1 MAVSPNLRTFAPQIV
16 CKPKTEGRSSSVEV
30 QQRFAMNS
38 RKSVYMGSL
47 EQFKIDLKGLKDEL
61 TELTFELDKD
71 YFDALD
77 ETDVQSGALH
87 VSVSIRKAS
96 GFFELHFHSVG
107 TVDIPCDRCL
117 DLMEQPVETDNR
129 LVVRLGSTPREE
141 DDTVIVD
148 ENEGILDLSWF
159 IYEFIALAIP
169 IQHVHAPGKCNPAMT
184 QVLEELSA
192 DRSGD
197 EESDDATDPRWEALK
212 QLRIKS

>member
-1 MAVSPNLRTFAPQIV
+1 
-16 CKPKTEGRSSSVEV
+16 
-30 QQRFAMNS
+30 
-38 RKSVYMGSL
+38 MGSL
-47 EQFKIDLKGLKDEL
+47 EQFKIDLKDLKDEL
-61 TELTFELDKD
+61 TRLEFDLDKD

-96 GFFELHFHSVG
+96 GFFELQFHTVG
-107 TVDIPCDRCL
+107 TVDITCDRCL
-117 DLMEQPVETDNR
+117 DLMEQPIETDNR
-129 LVVRLGSTPREE
+129 LLVKLGSTNSEE
-141 DDTVIVD
+141 DDTVTVD
-148 ENEGILDLSWF
+148 EQEGILDTSWF

-197 EESDDATDPRWEALK
+197 EESSPATDPRWDALK
-212 QLRIKS
+212 ELRIKN

>member
-1 MAVSPNLRTFAPQIV
+1 
-16 CKPKTEGRSSSVEV
+16 
-30 QQRFAMNS
+30 
-38 RKSVYMGSL
+38 MGSL
-47 EQFKIDLKGLKDEL
+47 EQFKVDLKGLKDEL
-61 TELTFELDKD
+61 TKLEFDLNKD
-71 YFDALD
+71 YFEALD
-77 ETDVQSGALH
+77 ETDVQSGVLH

-96 GFFELHFHSVG
+96 GFFELQFHTVG
-107 TVDIPCDRCL
+107 TIDIPCDRCL

-129 LVVRLGSTPREE
+129 LVVKLGSTTREE
-141 DDTVIVD
+141 DDTIVVD

>member
-1 MAVSPNLRTFAPQIV
+1 MAPRSASKYEKNANFLLVSQKKLVTLQP
-16 CKPKTEGRSSSVEV
+16 
-30 QQRFAMNS
+30 
-38 RKSVYMGSL
+38 KSVYMGRL
-47 EQFKIDLKGLKDEL
+47 EQFKIDLKGLSAEL
-61 TELTFELDKD
+61 TQLEWDLDKD
-71 YFDALD
+71 FFEALD

-96 GFFELHFHSVG
+96 GFFELLFHTVG

-117 DLMEQPVETDNR
+117 DLMEQPIETDNR
-129 LVVRLGSTPREE
+129 LVVRLGGTAREE

-148 ENEGILDLSWF
+148 EDEGILDTSWF
-159 IYEFIALAIP
+159 IYEFVALAIP

-197 EESDDATDPRWEALK
+197 EESDDAVDPRWEKLK
-212 QLRIKS
+212 NLKI